1 MDSDSLPPPPPS
13 SPLAPA
19 SSDGQLMIR
28 ARSPTL
34 SICRH
39 AHAPTATS
47 GPPPEHTPHDDVVAT
62 GTGTSASPRTRRF
75 SDAQPLMA
83 AHGGYQDASRNTSGP
98 RALTY
103 TLVSLS
109 RDLGPSIH
117 DPSFQTLPAEIM
129 LHILGYLDVPDL
141 LPTSRVSTE
150 QASPRCPRISSS
162 PMQLFPI
169 SADWTSCSPTPTP

>member
-1 MDSDSLPPPPPS
+1 MDSDTLPPPPPS

-19 SSDGQLMIR
+19 SSDGQLMIQT
-28 ARSPTL
+28 RSPAV
-34 SICRH
+34 SNCCH
-39 AHAPTATS
+39 AHAPKATS
-47 GPPPEHTPHDDVVAT
+47 GPPPDHTPHDDVVAT
-62 GTGTSASPRTRRF
+62 GTGTPTSPRTCRS
-75 SDAQPLMA
+75 SDAQPPMA
-83 AHGGYQDASRNTSGP
+83 THGGYQDASRNTFGP

-109 RDLGPSIH
+109 RDLGPSFH
-117 DPSFQTLPAEIM
+117 DLSFQTLPAEIM

-162 PMQLFPI
+162 PMHFFPI
-169 SADWTSCSPTPTP
+169 SAD